1 MGKKKG
7 GKKGGRPK
15 SGGPRALDVFD
26 EDERLGTVGGDLVY
40 DNGAD
45 AAELAEDAELSKALD
60 KAVATKAKRR
70 VHHGERFDD
79 VYGVSDPDDDDDTDI
94 PAVRQDDS
102 DLEDDDNQGVTSFF
116 TATYSSRLNLR

>member
-60 KAVATKAKRR
+60 KAVATKVKRR